1 MLLVNTYFTIYIQ
14 KSELFEIILLNFD
27 ITIAKSVFSSS
38 NTDPERRGV
47 RFEMGEKL
55 EAVSALN
62 VIQMRKNYP
71 DSDVFGAGVVYLSY
85 EAAFFETKGNVCAF
99 RLLDYELQHFSFGK

>member
-47 RFEMGEKL
+47 RFEMGKKL
-55 EAVSALN
+55 K
-62 VIQMRKNYP
+62 Q
-71 DSDVFGAGVVYLSY
+71 
-85 EAAFFETKGNVCAF
+85 
-99 RLLDYELQHFSFGK
+99 